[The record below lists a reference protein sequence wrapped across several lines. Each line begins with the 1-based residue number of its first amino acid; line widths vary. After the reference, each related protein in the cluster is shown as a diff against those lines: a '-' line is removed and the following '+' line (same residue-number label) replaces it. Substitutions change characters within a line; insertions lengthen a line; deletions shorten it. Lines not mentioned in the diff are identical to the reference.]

1 MRFTH
6 AVGVLI
12 VMCGLVVISR
22 ASAGHMGH
30 RHTTIQLENAWAR
43 RAPSMVQGGQSSQ
56 GGDAM
61 AAGNGAVYV
70 TISNHGSE
78 ADALLS
84 ASTDVATTAELHA
97 TVEQDGKMVMRPLPK
112 FDVPAG
118 GKLEMKPGSYHI
130 MLLGLKQDLKPGEAV
145 NIGLS
150 FEKAGQMSVEAPVK

>member
-1 MRFTH
+1 M
-6 AVGVLI
+6 
-12 VMCGLVVISR
+12 LVVGQ

-30 RHTTIQLENAWAR
+30 RHTTIQLKTPASTSAIDGPGRAKWPRWRYDR
-43 RAPSMVQGGQSSQ
+43 RY
-56 GGDAM
+56 
-61 AAGNGAVYV
+61 GAVYV

-84 ASTDVATTAELHA
+84 ASTDVATTVELHE

-130 MLLGLKQDLKPGEAV
+130 MLLDSNRISNREKPSR
-145 NIGLS
+145 LS
-150 FEKAGQMSVEAPVK
+150 FEKGQMSVEAPVK

>member
-1 MRFTH
+1 MQCLR

-12 VMCGLVVISR
+12 VMCGLLVVGQ

-43 RAPSMVQGGQSSQ
+43 RAPSMVQGGQSGQ
-56 GGDAM
+56 GGGAM
-61 AAGNGAVYV
+61 TAGNGAVYV

-84 ASTDVATTAELHA
+84 ASTDVATTVELHE
-97 TVEQDGKMVMRPLPK
+97 TVEQGGKMVMRPLPK

-118 GKLEMKPGSYHI
+118 GTLEMKPGSYHI
-130 MLLGLKQDLKPGEAV
+130 MLLGLKQDLKPGETV
-145 NIGLS
+145 TVGLS

>member
-1 MRFTH
+1 M
-6 AVGVLI
+6 
-12 VMCGLVVISR
+12 VMCGLLVVEQ

-56 GGDAM
+56 GGEAM
-61 AAGNGAVYV
+61 TAGNGAVYV

-78 ADALLS
+78 ADTLLS
-84 ASTDVATTAELHA
+84 ASTDVAA
-97 TVEQDGKMVMRPLPK
+97 TVELHETVKQDGKMIMRLLPR

-130 MLLGLKQDLKPGEAV
+130 MLLGLKQDLKPGATINV
-145 NIGLS
+145 GLS

>member
-12 VMCGLVVISR
+12 VMCGLVVGGQTF
-22 ASAGHMGH
+22 AGQIGH

-43 RAPSMVQGGQSSQ
+43 RAPSMVQGGQRSQ
-56 GGDAM
+56 GGGAM

-84 ASTDVATTAELHA
+84 ASTDVATTVELHA

-130 MLLGLKQDLKPGEAV
+130 MLLGLKQDLKPGETLNV
-145 NIGLS
+145 GLS
-150 FEKAGQMSVEAPVK
+150 FEKAGQISVEAPVK